1 VSDAATIERAQQWL
15 RQAWASN
22 TVRLI
27 VLTVYY
33 VAIIMGVAR
42 IHGERQYKP
51 PPFIYQEF

>member
-1 VSDAATIERAQQWL
+1 VIDAETIERAQQRL
-15 RQAWASN
+15 RRAWASN
-22 TVRLI
+22 TMRLI